1 MMSPVLETVEKAS
14 LSRGTS
20 ANVILQRVA
29 EGLQA
34 REITGGTLVDL
45 GCGTG
50 DLWRALAGRFD
61 EYLGV
66 DAVRYADFPAEAQ
79 LLEADLDAGCP
90 GVPDA
95 SADVVASVETIEH
108 LENPR
113 AFVRTAARIVRPG
126 GWVVL
131 TTPNQLSLLS
141 KVCLLWSNQYPA
153 FKERPGLYP
162 SHITAL
168 LSIDL
173 VRMATEAGLEAV
185 QIVYS
190 QQGRIPLTGRH
201 FPQFLSRWFPRAL
214 SDNVLLFARKPSA
227 PHERGGRS

>member
-20 ANVILQRVA
+20 ANVILRRVA
-29 EGLQA
+29 EGLDA
-34 REITGGTLVDL
+34 RRAIGGTLVDL

-50 DLWRALAGRFD
+50 DLWRVIGNWFD

-66 DAVRYADFPAEAQ
+66 DAVRYAGLPAEAQ

-90 GVPDA
+90 NIPDA
-95 SADVVASVETIEH
+95 SADVVASIETIEH

-113 AFVRTAARIVRPG
+113 AFVRTAARIVKPG

-141 KVCLLWSNQYPA
+141 KVCLLCSNQYPA

-173 VRMATEAGLEAV
+173 VRMATEVGLDAV

-190 QQGRIPLTGRH
+190 QQGRVPLTGRH
-201 FPQFLSRWFPRAL
+201 FPQLLSRWFPRAL
-214 SDNVLLFARKPSA
+214 SDNVLLFARKPIVS
-227 PHERGGRS
+227 HERGGRS